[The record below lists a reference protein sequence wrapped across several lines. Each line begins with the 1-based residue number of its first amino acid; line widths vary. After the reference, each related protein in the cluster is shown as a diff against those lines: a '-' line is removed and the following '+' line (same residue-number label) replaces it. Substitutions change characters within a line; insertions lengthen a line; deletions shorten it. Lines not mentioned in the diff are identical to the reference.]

1 MTETALIEVEN
12 LRTAFAVG
20 SQRVEAVR
28 GVSFSIAPGEV
39 FGLIGESGSG
49 KTVTGLSLLRL
60 LPPHASVT
68 VDAMR
73 FRGQDLTR
81 LSDEEFRA
89 LRGIQ
94 LAMIFQDPVGSFNP
108 AKTVAWH
115 LKQAIVRRRTCSG
128 TGEGGR
134 PEVSAHNLP
143 AESAQSLREVG
154 IRAPE
159 RVLACYPHQLSGGML
174 QRALIAMVIALRPAL
189 IIADE
194 PTTNLDNLVERQI
207 LDLIRDQQRK
217 LGAAVLYVT
226 HDLAVAGDI
235 CDRIAVMYAGEI
247 VEMGPAREVLQ
258 RPRHP
263 YAQGLLQT
271 SASLDRRDDYLYELQ
286 GEPGMRGA
294 PGGCCF
300 VARCPK
306 AMPICR
312 STQPRLVDVGTGH
325 VSRCLLHEQ

>member
-1 MTETALIEVEN
+1 VTETALIEVSN
-12 LRTAFAVG
+12 LHTTFAVG
-20 SQRVEAVR
+20 NARVEAVR
-28 GVSFSIAPGEV
+28 GVTFSIAAGEV

-68 VDAMR
+68 ADAMR
-73 FRGQDLTR
+73 LLGNELSR
-81 LSDEEFRA
+81 LPDEEFRA

-108 AKTVAWH
+108 AKTMAWH
-115 LKQAIVRRRTCSG
+115 LQQAIGRRHACTG
-128 TGEGGR
+128 TGEGDWR
-134 PEVSAHNLP
+134 E
-143 AESAQSLREVG
+143 ESVRALRDIG

-159 RVLACYPHQLSGGML
+159 RVLASYPHQLSGGML
-174 QRALIAMVIALRPAL
+174 QRVLIAMVIALRPAL

-207 LDLIRDQQRK
+207 LDLIRAQQRK
-217 LGAAVLYVT
+217 LGASVLYVT
-226 HDLAVAGDI
+226 HDLAVAGEI

-247 VEMGPAREVLQ
+247 VEMGPAREVLE

-263 YAQGLLQT
+263 YSQGLLQT
-271 SASLDRRDDYLYELQ
+271 STSLERRDEYLYELR
-286 GEPGMRGA
+286 GEPGMRA
-294 PGGCCF
+294 SANGCAF
-300 VARCPK
+300 AARCAH
-306 AMPICR
+306 AMARCR
-312 STQPRLVDVGTGH
+312 TTSPRLVAVGADH

>member
-1 MTETALIEVEN
+1 MTATALVEVVN

-28 GVSFSIAPGEV
+28 GVSFSIGAGEV

-60 LPPHASVT
+60 LPPHASVAA
-68 VDAMR
+68 DAMR
-73 FRGQDLTR
+73 FRGDELAR

-108 AKTVAWH
+108 AKTVGWH
-115 LKQAIVRRRTCSG
+115 LKQAIARRRACSG
-128 TGEGGR
+128 TGEADWA
-134 PEVSAHNLP
+134 E
-143 AESAQSLREVG
+143 ESAQNLRDIG

-159 RVLACYPHQLSGGML
+159 RVLASYPHQLSGGML

-207 LDLIRDQQRK
+207 LDLIRAQQRK
-217 LGAAVLYVT
+217 LGASVLYVT
-226 HDLAVAGDI
+226 HDLGVAGEI

-247 VEMGPAREVLQ
+247 VEMGPARDVLE

-271 SASLDRRDDYLYELQ
+271 SASLDRRDEYLYELQ
-286 GEPGMRGA
+286 GEPGLRGA
-294 PGGCCF
+294 VEGCGF
-300 VARCPK
+300 AARCTQ
-306 AMPICR
+306 AMPECR
-312 STQPRLVDVGTGH
+312 STQPRLVEVGVNH
-325 VSRCLLHEQ
+325 VSRCLLHEK